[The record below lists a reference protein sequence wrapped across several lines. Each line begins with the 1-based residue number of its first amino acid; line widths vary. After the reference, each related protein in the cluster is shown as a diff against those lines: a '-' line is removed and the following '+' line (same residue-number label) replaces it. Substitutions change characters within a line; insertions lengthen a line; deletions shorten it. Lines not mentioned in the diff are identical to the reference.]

1 MSFAGHVASVSQ
13 VLAKSSTHLD
23 NTLGTLNQALIDVK
37 GFLQQNNSTLIGTV
51 DKLTDLTQVLS
62 DQSEDIEQVLHVA
75 GPGIANFYNIY
86 DPAQGTLNGLISI
99 PEFANPVQFICGGS
113 FDTAAGLSGTGVLQ
127 ARRDLPRA
135 VGPAT
140 APADVQLP
148 ADHVPPAQHDH
159 RVQGPDPIRHPGNP
173 GQVADT
179 HSGPA
184 LDTGARR
191 ASAQPGGP
199 AGADG
204 SAGIDQRPGTR
215 RARPGAESVRPTAGS
230 RTGCPGAPVALAGRA
245 GGRAMRRI
253 WLRGGALAAGSAL
266 LAGCQF
272 GGLNSVALPGT
283 AGHGPGSYSITVD
296 LADVA
301 TLPQNSPVM
310 VDDVTVGSVSGIDA
324 MQRSDG
330 SFYAAVK
337 LTLDRNVV
345 LPANSIA
352 RVAQTS
358 LLGSQHVELAAPP
371 NQPPVGRLVDGS
383 AIQEARTSRFP
394 TTEEVFSALGVVVNK
409 GNLGALQEI
418 TDETYQAVAGREGQ
432 FTNLVPRLAEL
443 TAGLNNQVNDIVAA
457 IDGLDR
463 FSTILANNKD
473 SLGRTL
479 ETLPEALRVLNKN
492 RDKIVEAFGA
502 LKKVATVAAHVLSQT
517 KVDFAADLK
526 DIYANTKALADNRK
540 NFVTS
545 MQLLLTFPFP
555 NFGIKQ
561 AVRGDYLNVFTTFDL
576 TVRRLGETFFTTSW
590 PLDPNMLHMKDILNP
605 PDFLLGE
612 MANLS
617 GQAADPFKIPPGTP
631 AGNN

>member
-1 MSFAGHVASVSQ
+1 MD
-13 VLAKSSTHLD
+13 T
-23 NTLGTLNQALIDVK
+23 GT
-37 GFLQQNNSTLIGTV
+37 GGS
-51 DKLTDLTQVLS
+51 
-62 DQSEDIEQVLHVA
+62 
-75 GPGIANFYNIY
+75 
-86 DPAQGTLNGLISI
+86 PAQRI
-99 PEFANPVQFICGGS
+99 
-113 FDTAAGLSGTGVLQ
+113 
-127 ARRDLPRA
+127 
-135 VGPAT
+135 
-140 APADVQLP
+140 
-148 ADHVPPAQHDH
+148 
-159 RVQGPDPIRHPGNP
+159 
-173 GQVADT
+173 
-179 HSGPA
+179 
-184 LDTGARR
+184 
-191 ASAQPGGP
+191 GP
-199 AGADG
+199 AGVVDPAGRAEWCPAPGARFPCVPDGAFRSAAG
-204 SAGIDQRPGTR
+204 SA
-215 RARPGAESVRPTAGS
+215 AGRVS
-230 RTGCPGAPVALAGRA
+230 THRSAAGRA
-245 GGRAMRRI
+245 GGRPMSRI
-253 WLRGGALAAGSAL
+253 WLRGSALVAGSTL

-283 AGHGPGSYSITVD
+283 AGHGPGSYSITVN

-310 VDDVTVGSVSGIDA
+310 VDDVTVGSVSGLEA
-324 MQRSDG
+324 MQRGDG

-337 LTLDRNVV
+337 LTLDRNAV

-371 NQPPVGRLVDGS
+371 NQAPVGRLVDGS

-418 TDETYQAVAGREGQ
+418 TDETYQAVAGHGGQ
-432 FTNLVPRLAEL
+432 FTTLVPRLAEL
-443 TAGLNNQVNDIVAA
+443 TAGLTNQVNDIVAA

-463 FSTILANNKD
+463 FSSILAANKD

-502 LKKVATVAAHVLSQT
+502 LKKVATVAAQVLSQT

-545 MQLLLTFPFP
+545 NQLLLTFPFP

-590 PLDPNMLHMKDILNP
+590 PLDPNMQHMPDVLNP
-605 PDFLLGE
+605 PDFLIGE

-617 GQAADPFKIPPGTP
+617 GQAADPFKIPAGTP
-631 AGNN
+631 AAGQR